1 MNFVKLARSVYIT
14 NDERARIKSEINEL
28 TNSSLREIKVY

>member
-14 NDERARIKSEINEL
+14 NDKRAKINSEINEL